1 MTYHDID
8 ASPFG
13 TKVKLC
19 FDQTGADAILADHEI
34 DFAIDAFDLGI
45 AETHYISDGR
55 DSIIVVII
63 DPAKCD
69 NDQHFASGVVAH
81 EAYHVACRIFEHIGQ
96 PLYDVGEEIFAY
108 TIEHIV
114 KQMSAALEK
123 EFNARKASR
132 GKAKQARQRK
142 GWPKLQVDQ
151 QRDGS
156 AGSDSATKSAGVLR
170 GAEDDYWQTIRKTGA
185 SIQAAGGSG
194 VSGDSDQDVR

>member
-19 FDQTGADAILADHEI
+19 FDQDGADAILTDHDI

-69 NDQHFASGVVAH
+69 SDQHFASGVVAH

-96 PLYDVGEEIFAY
+96 PLYDVGEEVFAY

-123 EFNARKASR
+123 ELNARKASR
-132 GKAKQARQRK
+132 SKTKQTRQRK

-151 QRDGS
+151 QRDGGT
-156 AGSDSATKSAGVLR
+156 GSDSATEQSSILR
-170 GAEDDYWQTIRKTGA
+170 GIKDPRWKSITEASYGVQPDQPAGA
-185 SIQAAGGSG
+185 GSIHPEKL
-194 VSGDSDQDVR
+194 

>member
-1 MTYHDID
+1 MTYYDID

-13 TKVKLC
+13 MKVKLC
-19 FDQTGADAILADHEI
+19 FDQAGVDAILTDHEI
-34 DFAIDAFDLGI
+34 DFTLDAFDLGI
-45 AETHYISDGR
+45 AETHYISDGL

-69 NDQHFASGVVAH
+69 HDQHFAVSVVAH
-81 EAYHVACRIFEHIGQ
+81 EAYHVACRIFQHIGQ
-96 PLYDVGEEIFAY
+96 PLDTVGEEIFAY

-132 GKAKQARQRK
+132 SKTKQTRKGK

-151 QRDGS
+151 QRDGGT
-156 AGSDSATKSAGVLR
+156 GSDSTAEQPSVVRGAKNRDWSSFFEAKAGVQPNQQSKSASVHIEKL
-170 GAEDDYWQTIRKTGA
+170 
-185 SIQAAGGSG
+185 
-194 VSGDSDQDVR
+194 

>member
-1 MTYHDID
+1 MTYYDID

-19 FDQTGADAILADHEI
+19 FDQDGADAILTDHDI

-81 EAYHVACRIFEHIGQ
+81 EAYHVVCRIFEHIGQ

-123 EFNARKASR
+123 ELNARKASR
-132 GKAKQARQRK
+132 SKTKQTRK
-142 GWPKLQVDQ
+142 RSGWPKLQVDQ

-156 AGSDSATKSAGVLR
+156 TGSDSFLGIASVPNR
-170 GAEDDYWQTIRKTGA
+170 AEDNNWKAQRKAILGVQPTV
-185 SIQAAGGSG
+185 ISG
-194 VSGDSDQDVR
+194 FPGDGNQDV

>member
-19 FDQTGADAILADHEI
+19 FDQDGADDILTDHDI

-69 NDQHFASGVVAH
+69 SDQHFASGVVAH

-123 EFNARKASR
+123 ELNARKASR
-132 GKAKQARQRK
+132 GKTKQTRQRK

-151 QRDGS
+151 QRDGC
-156 AGSDSATKSAGVLR
+156 AGSDSATEQRRVVCR
-170 GAEDDYWQTIRKTGA
+170 TEDDIRAAFRKAELGICPDQPA
-185 SIQAAGGSG
+185 GAGGIHPEKL
-194 VSGDSDQDVR
+194 

>member
-1 MTYHDID
+1 MTYYDID

-19 FDQTGADAILADHEI
+19 FDQEGVDAILTDHEI

-69 NDQHFASGVVAH
+69 NDQHFATGVVAH

-132 GKAKQARQRK
+132 GKTKQTRQRK

-151 QRDGS
+151 QRDGGT
-156 AGSDSATKSAGVLR
+156 GSDSTTEQPSKLR
-170 GAEDDYWQTIRKTGA
+170 GAKNRDWSSFFEAKAGVQPDQPAGA
-185 SIQAAGGSG
+185 GSTH
-194 VSGDSDQDVR
+194 SEKL